1 MIKITKKGN
10 QFLLHLQYHEQTH
23 VHIQQTCKY
32 IYYIKIEKIG
42 CALQSFLR
50 TGYMLLCKMKGSI
63 SQACTEGEEQSTL
76 LPWYDFLDSKIK
88 TVLL

>member
-1 MIKITKKGN
+1 MIKITRNGN
-10 QFLLHLQYHEQTH
+10 QFLLHLQYHQQTY

-32 IYYIKIEKIG
+32 IYYIKIEKIR
-42 CALQSFLR
+42 CAFQSLLR

-63 SQACTEGEEQSTL
+63 SRACTEGEEQLTL
-76 LPWYDFLDSKIK
+76 LPWCDFLDSKIK